1 MIHELWSVIVIAG
14 LLGWLFSTVM
24 LLLNAFPKK
33 DVFVVSSGF
42 RWGSAGIIS
51 FFVWIVGMLNA

>member
-24 LLLNAFPKK
+24 LLLKAFPKR
-33 DVFVVSSGF
+33 DVFVVSSGV
-42 RWGSAGIIS
+42 RWGSAGVVS
-51 FFVWIVGMLNA
+51 FFVWVIGMLNA